1 MAKQIIC
8 PKCGYI
14 FAKGAKQRD
23 LTKHLKRKNP
33 SENEFKRLSNITGDY
48 EKNLIFREQQLGP
61 ALKRRV
67 IAVYNAKVHT
77 FHPDNGSDIRR
88 MLESQRKNFENYL
101 KKNLTNEANSNSHYV
116 HLQNFF

>member
-33 SENEFKRLSNITGDY
+33 C
-48 EKNLIFREQQLGP
+48 P

-67 IAVYNAKVHT
+67 IAVYNAKFLT

-88 MLESQRKNFENYL
+88 MLENVKPENE
-101 KKNLTNEANSNSHYV
+101 KKNTTNK
-116 HLQNFF
+116 L

>member
-14 FAKGAKQRD
+14 FAKEA
-23 LTKHLKRKNP
+23 
-33 SENEFKRLSNITGDY
+33 ENEFKRLSNITGDY

-67 IAVYNAKVHT
+67 IAVYNAKVH
-77 FHPDNGSDIRR
+77 
-88 MLESQRKNFENYL
+88 
-101 KKNLTNEANSNSHYV
+101 KKNVRESKKKFRELLEKEFDKRGQFKFALCSLTKFLLDVKPENEKKNTTNK
-116 HLQNFF
+116 L